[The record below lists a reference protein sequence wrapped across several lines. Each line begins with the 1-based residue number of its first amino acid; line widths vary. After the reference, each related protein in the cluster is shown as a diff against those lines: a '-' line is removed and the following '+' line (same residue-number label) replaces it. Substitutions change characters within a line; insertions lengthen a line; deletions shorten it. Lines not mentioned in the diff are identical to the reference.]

1 MNRISDLPILERP
14 REKANRYGINSLSD
28 EELIALLIG
37 SGGVDN
43 SALEIA
49 KTMLYDC
56 GGLYNLANKN
66 IEQLKLYKGVK
77 DARALTLGAIFEI
90 AKRYNI
96 KEAEKGEYIV
106 DSEYLYNKYKNRLMT
121 NGQET
126 FILIILDKKKRVV
139 HEVELYRGSNR
150 RITVSFHDIFKTI
163 MMYDGFY
170 IFVIHNHPEGN
181 SVPSKEDILFTR
193 EILNRCEKM
202 EVTLLDHLIIAKDGY
217 YSFYR
222 ENYLKNA
229 KKVAY

>member
-43 SALEIA
+43 SALDIA

-77 DARALTLGAIFEI
+77 DARALTLAAIFEI

-96 KEAEKGEYIV
+96 KQAEKGEYIV

-126 FILIILDKKKRVV
+126 FVLIILDKKKKVV

-150 RITVSFHDIFKTI
+150 RITVSFHDIFKII

>member
-1 MNRISDLPILERP
+1 
-14 REKANRYGINSLSD
+14 
-28 EELIALLIG
+28 
-37 SGGVDN
+37 
-43 SALEIA
+43 
-49 KTMLYDC
+49 
-56 GGLYNLANKN
+56 
-66 IEQLKLYKGVK
+66 
-77 DARALTLGAIFEI
+77 
-90 AKRYNI
+90 
-96 KEAEKGEYIV
+96 
-106 DSEYLYNKYKNRLMT
+106 MT